1 MRSDNQTMRGDYP
14 FMMMVEQKPTTS
26 DFDEKCDDL
35 KKCIQK
41 AYSFFMWYGS
51 ISKSQVCELFSILFL
66 ESLFLQML
74 VDIKEIFMMRGR
86 QLCNER
92 TDTFKNLLVELNN
105 EMRRGTKFIGLSSQC
120 LERELSNGN
129 PITSS
134 MRQEVVEGFRNL
146 SGWLRDE
153 ALKPANKER
162 ADALADELGLNYE
175 MKLFGCIGDG
185 FKHHTNMVL
194 NGLILISFPSMPN
207 TQTDEFCTL
216 FDNSISELKAS
227 KSWGT
232 AFDSW
237 RNKILKAYDLNNI
250 VEDKYK
256 VDYLKKIWKALDEQE
271 QELLRGYGIVADLTR
286 SPKERA
292 TMGFRIYDHL
302 NTAPL
307 DEAPRMSADN
317 LQQYFLY
324 VVQKQW
330 IDDEIDRLKP
340 PFAFGEMPSL
350 PTKKTKKAY
359 RLFKQNVNLKWM
371 KDSLNEVYCRFLVY
385 EEKETLKGKHND
397 LMTLMV
403 YLYIICE
410 MEGFFE
416 DAYKHVN
423 KVPFFKFCTE
433 EAHFYTT
440 KDNRTFRNRFDHV
453 EDVYK
458 KFCLHGSQK
467 LDETVEK
474 DFQKVMRIFH
484 GTKYYE
490 KLKQGMNN

>member
-1 MRSDNQTMRGDYP
+1 MTSNNPPMKGDYP
-14 FMMMVEQKPTTS
+14 FMMMVRQKPTTS
-26 DFDEKCDDL
+26 DYDEKCDDL
-35 KKCIQK
+35 TECILK
-41 AYSFFMWYGS
+41 AYPFFMWYGS
-51 ISKSQVCELFSILFL
+51 ISKSRDCELSSILFL

-74 VDIKEIFMMRGR
+74 MDIKDIFMMRGKK
-86 QLCNER
+86 LCNER
-92 TDTFKNLLVELNN
+92 TDTFKDLLVELNN
-105 EMRRGTKFIGLSSQC
+105 EMRKGTKFIGLSNQC
-120 LERELSNGN
+120 LEREQGNGN
-129 PITSS
+129 PIVSS
-134 MRQEVVEGFRNL
+134 MRQKVVEGFRNL
-146 SGWLRDE
+146 SGWLREE

-162 ADALADELGLNYE
+162 AEALADELGLNYD

-194 NGLILISFPSMPN
+194 NGLILLSFPSMPD

-216 FDNSISELKAS
+216 FDNSISELKAD
-227 KSWGT
+227 KSWGP

-256 VDYLKKIWKALDEQE
+256 VDYLKKIWKSLDEQE

-286 SPKERA
+286 SPNERA

-302 NTAPL
+302 NADTL
-307 DEAPRMSADN
+307 DGAPRMSADD

-340 PFAFGEMPSL
+340 PAVFGRAYNL
-350 PTKKTKKAY
+350 PTKKVKKMY
-359 RLFKQNVNLKWM
+359 RLFKPNVNLSWM
-371 KDSLNEVYCRFLVY
+371 KECMSEVYCRFYVN
-385 EEKETLKGKHND
+385 EERETLGGKHNGV
-397 LMTLMV
+397 LTLMV

-416 DAYKHVN
+416 DAYKHIN

-433 EAHFYTT
+433 EAQFYTT
-440 KDNRTFRNRFDHV
+440 KVNRTFRNHFDKV

-458 KFCLHGSQK
+458 KYCLHSSLK
-467 LDETVEK
+467 PDETAEK
-474 DFQKVMRIFH
+474 DFQKVLRIFH
-484 GTKYYE
+484 GTKFYE
-490 KLKQGMNN
+490 KLKRGMVS

>member
-1 MRSDNQTMRGDYP
+1 MTSNNPQMKGDYP
-14 FMMMVEQKPTTS
+14 FMMMARQKPTTS
-26 DFDEKCDDL
+26 DYDEKCDDRTE
-35 KKCIQK
+35 CILK
-41 AYSFFMWYGS
+41 AYPFFMWYGS
-51 ISKSQVCELFSILFL
+51 IEKSRDSELSSILFL
-66 ESLFLQML
+66 ERLFLQML
-74 VDIKEIFMMRGR
+74 VDIKEIYMMRGKK
-86 QLCNER
+86 LCNER
-92 TDTFKNLLVELNN
+92 TDTFKDLLVELNN
-105 EMRRGTKFIGLSSQC
+105 EMRKGTKFVGLSNQC
-120 LERELSNGN
+120 LEEELSNGN
-129 PITSS
+129 PSIVS
-134 MRQEVVEGFRNL
+134 MRRDVVEDFRDL
-146 SGWLRDE
+146 SGWLREE

-162 ADALADELGLNYE
+162 AEALADELGLNYE

-194 NGLILISFPSMPN
+194 NGLILLSFPSMPD

-216 FDNSISELKAS
+216 FDNSISELKAD

-256 VDYLKKIWKALDEQE
+256 VDYLKKVWKALDEQE
-271 QELLRGYGIVADLTR
+271 QELLKGYNIVADLTR
-286 SPKERA
+286 SPNERA

-302 NTAPL
+302 NADNF
-307 DEAPRMSADN
+307 DEASCMSADD

-330 IDDEIDRLKP
+330 IDDEIDRLKHNS
-340 PFAFGEMPSL
+340 EVVTMQNPSN
-350 PTKKTKKAY
+350 KKARKQY
-359 RLFKQNVNLKWM
+359 RLFKQNVNLSWIKGCF
-371 KDSLNEVYCRFLVY
+371 NEIYCRFQVY
-385 EEKETLKGKHND
+385 EEKEALEGKYKD

-416 DAYKHVN
+416 DAYMHIN
-423 KVPFFKFCTE
+423 KIPFFKFCTE

-458 KFCLHGSQK
+458 KYCLHSSLT
-467 LDETVEK
+467 LDKITEN
-474 DFQKVMRIFH
+474 DFQKVWRIFR
-484 GTKYYE
+484 GTKFYE
-490 KLKQGMNN
+490 KLKR